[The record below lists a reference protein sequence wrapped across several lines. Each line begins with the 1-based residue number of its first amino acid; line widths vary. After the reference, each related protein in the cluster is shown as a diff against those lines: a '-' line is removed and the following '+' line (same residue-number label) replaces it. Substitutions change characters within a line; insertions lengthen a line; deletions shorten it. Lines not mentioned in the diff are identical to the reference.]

1 MSLSL
6 VLTVLQ
12 VIVSLILIV
21 VVLMQPG
28 KTNGFSGIMSTG
40 GASESFYSKNK
51 SRTSEA
57 RLVRI
62 TIVCAIIF
70 TALSIAQN
78 YISK

>member
-6 VLTVLQ
+6 VLTILQ
-12 VIVSLILIV
+12 VIVSIILIV

-70 TALSIAQN
+70 AALSLAQN
-78 YISK
+78 FIGR

>member
-70 TALSIAQN
+70 TALSLAQN

>member
-6 VLTVLQ
+6 ILTVSQ
-12 VIVSLILIV
+12 VVVSLILIV

>member
-6 VLTVLQ
+6 VLTILQ
-12 VIVSLILIV
+12 VIVSIILIV

-57 RLVRI
+57 RLIRI
-62 TIVCAIIF
+62 TIVCALIF
-70 TALSIAQN
+70 AALSLAQN
-78 YISK
+78 FIS

>member
-1 MSLSL
+1 MNLSL
-6 VLTVLQ
+6 ILTICQ
-12 VIVSLILIV
+12 VIVSIILIV

-28 KTNGFSGIMSTG
+28 KTNGFAGIMSTG

-70 TALSIAQN
+70 AGLSVAQN
-78 YISK
+78 FVGK

>member
-1 MSLSL
+1 MDLNI

-28 KTNGFSGIMSTG
+28 KTNGFQGIMSSG
-40 GASESFYSKNK
+40 GASTSFYSKNK
-51 SRTSEA
+51 SRTTEA

-62 TIVCAIIF
+62 TIVCAILF
-70 TALSIAQN
+70 AVLSMAHN
-78 YISK
+78 LVL

>member
-1 MSLSL
+1 MSLSI
-6 VLTVLQ
+6 VLTVCQ
-12 VIVSLILIV
+12 VIVSIILIV

-28 KTNGFSGIMSTG
+28 KTNGFSGIMSSG

-57 RLVRI
+57 RLIRI

-70 TALSIAQN
+70 AGLSLAQN
-78 YISK
+78 FIGK

>member
-1 MSLSL
+1 MSLSI

-12 VIVSLILIV
+12 VIVSIILIV

>member
-62 TIVCAIIF
+62 TVVCAIIF